1 MSMTPRV
8 ARLRQQSLDA
18 KASLSHQRALL
29 MTEFYRQQHE
39 LVSTPILRA
48 RAFAYL
54 LAHEEIYIGEGELI
68 VGEKGPQPKAAP
80 TFPELCCHM
89 LDDLDLLNNRE
100 KIPFAVSPETRQVYM
115 NEIIPFWQGRSL
127 RQRLF
132 AEMTPEWL
140 ECYKA
145 GIFTEFMEQRAPGH
159 TVLDDKIYHKG
170 MLDFIQDIQSSLPKL
185 DYLNDSN
192 AYVKGEELKAM
203 AIAAQAL
210 IDYAAR
216 YADQARRSA
225 ERETDPQHRAEL
237 QRIAEVCTH
246 IPAHPPRDFWEA
258 IQYYWFVHLGV
269 TKELNTWDAFS
280 PGHLDQH
287 LLPFYEDGLADGT
300 LSREKAEEL
309 LQCLWI
315 KFNNQPAPPKVGVTA
330 AESGTYTDF
339 AQINL
344 GGVWAD
350 GSDAVS
356 EVTYLLLDV
365 VEEMRLLQPSAS
377 IQVSKKSPDRFIK
390 RASKIIR
397 TGFGQPSIF
406 NTDSVIQEMI
416 GKGKSLADAR
426 NGGTSGCVETG
437 AFGKENYN
445 LTGYLNLPK
454 ILEVTL
460 HNGIDPRS
468 GKQIG
473 LQTGDPTQFSSYD
486 ELFAAFQQ
494 QLKHFVDIKV
504 RGNQVIERLYAAFM
518 PSPFLS
524 ILIDDCIAKG
534 MDYNAGGARYNT
546 SYIQGVGIG
555 TITDSL
561 SAIKEH
567 VFEQC
572 NLSMS
577 ELLEILHADFVGYE
591 RQRQMLLNRTP
602 RYGNDDE
609 SADEIMVA
617 AFKAYH
623 DTVTG
628 RHNTRGGFY
637 AIDMLPTTC
646 HVYFGSV
653 MGASPDGRRAG
664 TPLSEGISPVQGAD
678 RHGPTAVL
686 KSAARMDHLSTGGT
700 LLNQKFTPSL
710 LADDTGLDSLVH
722 LVRTYFKLD
731 GHHIQFNVVDAATL
745 RAAQKNPEQ
754 YRDLIVRVAG
764 YSDYFCDLSQALQDE
779 IIARTEQTGF

>member
-80 TFPELCCHM
+80 TFPELCCHT

-170 MLDFIQDIQSSLPKL
+170 MLDFIQDIQSSLTKL